1 MPCQHLLLL
10 VQGVSFGVFGLGNK
24 QYEHFCEVGKRVHQ
38 ALEQWGG
45 RPVAPVGVGDDD
57 EDIDADFET
66 WRTKLYDA
74 LDMSSL
80 LSNSKVRLQLG
91 AGLCPLSCMRTR
103 APAEQQYRQGEREQP
118 SSALA

>member
-1 MPCQHLLLL
+1 MLSLKLALLL

-74 LDMSSL
+74 LDRSSL
-80 LSNSKVRLQLG
+80 LSNSKVRLPLG
-91 AGLCPLSCMRTR
+91 AGLCPMSCMRTR
-103 APAEQQYRQGEREQP
+103 AAC
-118 SSALA
+118 

>member
-1 MPCQHLLLL
+1 MPCHHLLLL

-74 LDMSSL
+74 LDKSSL
-80 LSNSKVRLQLG
+80 LSNSKVRLRLG
-91 AGLCPLSCMRTR
+91 AGL
-103 APAEQQYRQGEREQP
+103 AH
-118 SSALA
+118 